1 MKRDTSKEVFGLVI
15 VGTLA
20 AVAWWKAPHFDPYAM
35 GFFTKEYVVP
45 YPEMPRDLRIGG
57 AVFAAIGGLIMLAG
71 FKTIWRRQLT
81 WREAGA
87 GLFGSA
93 LVILFGSAFFV
104 AANSAE
110 RHIAHQQT
118 RGAG

>member
-1 MKRDTSKEVFGLVI
+1 MKRDTAREVFGLVI

-20 AVAWWKAPHFDPYAM
+20 AVAWWKAPQFDPYTM
-35 GFFTKEYVVP
+35 GFFTKTYFAP
-45 YPEMPRDLRIGG
+45 YSDMPRDLRIGG
-57 AVFAAIGGLIMLAG
+57 AVFAAIGGLVVLAG

-81 WREAGA
+81 WREAGV

-110 RHIAHQQT
+110 RHIEREQI
-118 RGAG
+118 REAG

>member
-57 AVFAAIGGLIMLAG
+57 AVFAAI
-71 FKTIWRRQLT
+71 
-81 WREAGA
+81 
-87 GLFGSA
+87 
-93 LVILFGSAFFV
+93 SAFFV

-110 RHIAHQQT
+110 RYIAHQQT